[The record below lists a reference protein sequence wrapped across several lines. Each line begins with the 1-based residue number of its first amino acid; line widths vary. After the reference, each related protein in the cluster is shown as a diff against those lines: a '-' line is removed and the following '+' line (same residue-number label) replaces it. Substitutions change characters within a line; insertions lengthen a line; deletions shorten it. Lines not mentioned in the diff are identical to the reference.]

1 MVYILCHIFVFAEKH
16 TFVQKSRD
24 QNCALFLDR
33 TGTIFPKYLL
43 SGVGLYLG
51 LLSQHY
57 ID

>member
-16 TFVQKSRD
+16 TFAQKSRD

-51 LLSQHY
+51 LLSQH
-57 ID
+57 